1 MLVTRNPTAN
11 QTPDPVVG
19 GDAIAGITNT
29 GHPSANAFVFR
40 NTNGTTSALKSAI
53 WTALQNVSGQIK
65 SINLKFS
72 WNGAL
77 SVDANTLDVGDQSDV
92 TVGFVISYS
101 VNGGGAWTTQV
112 SQAIFANA
120 IDGSSDSDGASPSGS
135 ETIPLSISVD
145 AIDQVQVRD
154 SIFSEVT
161 ISEVSA
167 ADGSGSANLQ
177 ITDIRVEIV
186 LADGGVMCGM

>member
-29 GHPSANAFVFR
+29 GHPSAIAFVIR
-40 NTNGTTSALKSAI
+40 DTNGTTSALKSAI
-53 WTALQNVSGQIK
+53 WTALQNVSGQVK
-65 SINLKFS
+65 SINLRFS

-77 SVDANTLDVGDQSDV
+77 SVVANTLDVGDQSDV
-92 TVGFVISYS
+92 TVGFVVGYS
-101 VNGGGAWTTQV
+101 VNGGGAWNNQV
-112 SQAIFANA
+112 VQTLIASAA
-120 IDGSSDSDGASPSGS
+120 DGSIDSDGASPSGS
-135 ETIPLSISVD
+135 ETISIPITTP
-145 AIDQVQVRD
+145 IDQIQIRD

-167 ADGSGSANLQ
+167 ADGSGSANLE